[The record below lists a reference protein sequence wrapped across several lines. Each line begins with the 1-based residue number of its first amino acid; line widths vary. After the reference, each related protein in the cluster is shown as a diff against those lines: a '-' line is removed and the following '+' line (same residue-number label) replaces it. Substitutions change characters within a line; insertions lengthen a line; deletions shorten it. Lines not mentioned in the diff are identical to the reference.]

1 MWFWLT
7 VIFHEEKEPLS
18 FTWQI
23 YKRYISVCGL
33 FVNVIGSSE
42 SGWFVE
48 NELEYM
54 WVEVIMVVFRVLSQ
68 YLPGGAERNHEI
80 LESG

>member
-1 MWFWLT
+1 M
-7 VIFHEEKEPLS
+7 
-18 FTWQI
+18 
-23 YKRYISVCGL
+23 CGL

-42 SGWFVE
+42 SGCFVE

-54 WVEVIMVVFRVLSQ
+54 WVEVIMVIFRVLSQ
-68 YLPGGAERNHEI
+68 YLPGGTERNHEI